1 MKKRVLFMLI
11 AGALAFSLCAC
22 GGSNDSQDK
31 TEQVAEYGIG
41 DTWVVD
47 GQWELTI
54 TNVTETNDRNEFSEK
69 KPAGVFNIDYT
80 YKNIGYEDDSGI
92 MSGLYIAIDEQII
105 DSASNMGY
113 SYPGNITSYPQ
124 ETPVGATCNAQAC
137 VGVDN
142 AGSFKL
148 NVSHYDGNGN
158 EQKAVFNI
166 NLAE

>member
-54 TNVTETNDRNEFSEK
+54 TNVTEK
-69 KPAGVFNIDYT
+69 
-80 YKNIGYEDDSGI
+80 
-92 MSGLYIAIDEQII
+92 
-105 DSASNMGY
+105 
-113 SYPGNITSYPQ
+113 
-124 ETPVGATCNAQAC
+124 
-137 VGVDN
+137 
-142 AGSFKL
+142 
-148 NVSHYDGNGN
+148 
-158 EQKAVFNI
+158 
-166 NLAE
+166 